1 MKMLAPSELPNS
13 AVASREAS
21 MKWVWSRPAAPEIAR
36 FSRSVGSEKSAL
48 RVKSPGRNSD
58 VLMTIAVPG
67 FTADSTFLLPAT
79 TMSPPST
86 RSAPPAATRMAW
98 MSSGRSAMRMWL

>member
-1 MKMLAPSELPNS
+1 MKMLAPSEEPNS

-21 MKWVWSRPAAPEIAR
+21 TKCVLSLPAPPAIAR

-48 RVKSPGRNSD
+48 RVKSPGRNSE
-58 VLMTIAVPG
+58 VLTTIAVPG
-67 FTADSTFLLPAT
+67 CTADSTFLLPAT

-86 RSAPPAATRMAW
+86 RSAPPAAMRMAW
-98 MSSGRSAMRMWL
+98 MSSGRSAIRMWL

>member
-1 MKMLAPSELPNS
+1 
-13 AVASREAS
+13 
-21 MKWVWSRPAAPEIAR
+21 MKWVWSWPAALEMAR
-36 FSRSVGSEKSAL
+36 FNRSVGSEKSAL

-98 MSSGRSAMRMWL
+98 ISSGRSAIRIWL

>member
-1 MKMLAPSELPNS
+1 MKCVCSL
-13 AVASREAS
+13 
-21 MKWVWSRPAAPEIAR
+21 PAAPAIAR
-36 FSRSVGSEKSAL
+36 LSRSVGSEKSAL
-48 RVKSPGRNSD
+48 RVKSPGRNSA
-58 VLMTIAVPG
+58 VLTIIAVRPG
-67 FTADSTFLLPAT
+67 LTAASTFLLPAT